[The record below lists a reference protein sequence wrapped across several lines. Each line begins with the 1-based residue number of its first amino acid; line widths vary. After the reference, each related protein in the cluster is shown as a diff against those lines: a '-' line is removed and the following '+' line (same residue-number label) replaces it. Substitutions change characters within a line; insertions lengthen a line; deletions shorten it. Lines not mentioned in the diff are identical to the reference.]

1 MQVPKS
7 FHGFTLR
14 VAHMCLSVYLFTPLY
29 TNRCIQTVYIKKKE
43 GEGSIVSHTTYMERL
58 YNLWLS
64 EKDLL
69 ESNRPKL
76 SDRIT

>member
-1 MQVPKS
+1 MPFGLLVYT
-7 FHGFTLR
+7 TL
-14 VAHMCLSVYLFTPLY
+14 YK
-29 TNRCIQTVYIKKKE
+29 RCIQTVYIKKKE
-43 GEGSIVSHTTYMERL
+43 GEGSIVSHTTYMGRL

>member
-1 MQVPKS
+1 MQVM
-7 FHGFTLR
+7 LR
-14 VAHMCLSVYLFTPLY
+14 VARMCLLVYLFTPLY
-29 TNRCIQTVYIKKKE
+29 TNRCIQTVYIKKKKE
-43 GEGSIVSHTTYMERL
+43 GEGSIVSHTTYMGRL